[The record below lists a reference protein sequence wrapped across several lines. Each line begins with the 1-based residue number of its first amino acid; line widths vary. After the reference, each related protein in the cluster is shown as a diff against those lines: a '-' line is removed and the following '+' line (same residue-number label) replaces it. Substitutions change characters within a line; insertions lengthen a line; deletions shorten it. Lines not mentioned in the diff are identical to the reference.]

1 MSNQRIA
8 ARSAGPME
16 TSPTT
21 GSGSAS
27 DLTSL
32 RDTSETP
39 PTDSVSDDP
48 TSCSTC
54 SWSTRRQTLE
64 SGEQQDDSIRVNGT
78 GPRVEAKRRSHTQVL
93 QRCSKVKPF
102 SGMLSELIQQP
113 ELKVRQEV

>member
-16 TSPTT
+16 TSSTT

-32 RDTSETP
+32 RDTSEDSA
-39 PTDSVSDDP
+39 TDSVSDDP
-48 TSCSTC
+48 TSGAREDSP
-54 SWSTRRQTLE
+54 WNLGR
-64 SGEQQDDSIRVNGT
+64 EQQDDTIRVHGM
-78 GPRVEAKRRSHTQVL
+78 GPRVEAKRRRSQTQVL
-93 QRCSKVKPF
+93 RRCSKVKPF